1 VRGDGQR
8 ASGDVARI
16 TAHML
21 SSVRNVV
28 VSSVL
33 EFAGM
38 AFAPRRALA
47 RITEYQST
55 VDDLGSS
62 FDRYTIAVL
71 SDFHHRHPFTDL
83 RWLRHAVDTAN
94 AMCPD
99 LVALLGDYASSFK
112 QTPVTSRRWYARALP
127 SMTAELRR
135 LRAPDG
141 VVAVLGNH
149 DYYADAKV
157 VREWLNETG
166 AHVLVNSARC
176 VVRSGSTLRIAGL
189 DDVKEGSPDPLIGC
203 RPTYQPPTVALSHEP
218 DGIRQLDPR
227 LRVDVMLAGHTH
239 GGQIVFPWYGA
250 PVTMSQTCGR
260 RSAHGWVQNRRAPL
274 LVTRGLGEQL
284 PLPIRVGCPPEILI
298 LRLRSRHQ
306 QPA

>member
-1 VRGDGQR
+1 MTARTSSSALNAIVSRMLEIG
-8 ASGDVARI
+8 VA
-16 TAHML
+16 T
-21 SSVRNVV
+21 
-28 VSSVL
+28 
-33 EFAGM
+33 
-38 AFAPRRALA
+38 FAPRHGLA
-47 RITEYQST
+47 RITEYQS
-55 VDDLGSS
+55 VVADLADSLDG
-62 FDRYTIAVL
+62 YTIVVL
-71 SDFHHRHPFTDL
+71 SDFHHRHPFAEL
-83 RWLRHAVDTAN
+83 RWLRHAVDSAN
-94 AMCPD
+94 AVSPD
-99 LVALLGDYASSFK
+99 LVTLLGDYGSSFK
-112 QTPVTSRRWYARALP
+112 QTPVTSQRWYARGLP
-127 SMTAELRR
+127 TMTAELRR
-135 LRAPDG
+135 LRARDG

-149 DYYADAKV
+149 DYYADAEA
-157 VREWLNETG
+157 VREWLHKTG
-166 AHVLVNSARC
+166 AHVLVNSATC

-189 DDVKEGSPDPLIGC
+189 DDVKEGSPDTLVGC
-203 RPTYQPPTVALSHEP
+203 SLTHQPPTVVLSHEP

-260 RSAHGWVQNRRAPL
+260 RSAHGWVQNPRAPL